1 MSQTSPLSEP
11 APSLSPPSPLSELPP
26 LSLSPPQF
34 QLSPLSDLLPLSLSP
49 PQIPLSP
56 LSELPP
62 LSPPQ
67 FQLSPL
73 SVSAQELEDNID
85 ISELLSNGEEREGDQ
100 YEYRDGIP
108 ESLSLTDENESE
120 EMGMV
125 SLNFLNFL
133 QTVDLTQDV
142 PMTGTSGVNLAQDIP
157 MTATSGIVRSESRR
171 KRMLPR
177 VRQLRYIPESA
188 LPIPRLPVEIGRLRP
203 GEVYQSK
210 KITISRRNISPT
222 IVTSQMRRESD
233 SEEDER
239 PEPLRRVSRVD
250 ADENDSLPRVNKIS
264 LVEQPG
270 FVLESA
276 VMRIEPM
283 RHTDHS
289 FAAGAD
295 YSPPRASWIPY
306 ADDYDA
312 VDIYEKAFGRPEAQT
327 TEGHI
332 VADARGGAAVI
343 KQGRGARRRAAR
355 KAVAIRQSATRHA
368 VMEQEMG
375 PLVWLGQNWRLVV
388 VGVLLLLAVG
398 AVWILGQQLFFAAN

>member
-34 QLSPLSDLLPLSLSP
+34 QLSPLSDLPPLSLSP
-49 PQIPLSP
+49 PQFPLSP

-157 MTATSGIVRSESRR
+157 MTATSGIVRSENRR

-270 FVLESA
+270 FVLERA

>member
-1 MSQTSPLSEP
+1 MSQTSPLSES

-26 LSLSPPQF
+26 RSLSPPQVQLSPLSDLPPLSLSPPQF
-34 QLSPLSDLLPLSLSP
+34 
-49 PQIPLSP
+49 PLSP

-120 EMGMV
+120 DMGMV

-264 LVEQPG
+264 LEQPG
-270 FVLESA
+270 VVYQSF
-276 VMRIEPM
+276 VMRPEPM
-283 RHTDHS
+283 RPTYQS

-295 YSPPRASWIPY
+295 YSPPRVSWIPY
-306 ADDYDA
+306 ADDDDA

>member
-1 MSQTSPLSEP
+1 MSQTSPLSES
-11 APSLSPPSPLSELPP
+11 ALSLSPPSPLSELPP

-34 QLSPLSDLLPLSLSP
+34 
-49 PQIPLSP
+49 PLSP

-264 LVEQPG
+264 LEQPG
-270 FVLESA
+270 VVYQSF
-276 VMRIEPM
+276 VMRPEPM
-283 RHTDHS
+283 RPTYQS

-295 YSPPRASWIPY
+295 YSPPRVSWIPY
-306 ADDYDA
+306 ADDDDA
-312 VDIYEKAFGRPEAQT
+312 VDIYEKAYGRLEGLT

-355 KAVAIRQSATRHA
+355 KAVAIRQSATRLA